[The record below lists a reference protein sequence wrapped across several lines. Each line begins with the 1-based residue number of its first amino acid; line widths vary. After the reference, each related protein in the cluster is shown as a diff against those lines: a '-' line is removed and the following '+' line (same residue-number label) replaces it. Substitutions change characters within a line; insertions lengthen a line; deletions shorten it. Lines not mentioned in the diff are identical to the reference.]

1 MSHVSNLLFIKIHE
15 LLRKK
20 IQYAFSGDNDI
31 EKNKYI
37 YIFFSSIYKYI
48 ERDRQQEVKHIKYL
62 LFFITEFGSAIV

>member
-1 MSHVSNLLFIKIHE
+1 MPHVSNLLFIKIHE
-15 LLRKK
+15 LLRKN

-37 YIFFSSIYKYI
+37 YVSSIYKYI
-48 ERDRQQEVKHIKYL
+48 KRDRQQEVKHIKYL